1 MRDMMSGQALLAFGA
16 NQPFDGRPPQETIA
30 AAIGA
35 LAEEGLHLGGL
46 SRIWRTPCF
55 PVGAGPDYA
64 NAAAVVSGPLLDD
77 VAKTLAA
84 LHRVEARFGRERLER
99 WGGRTLDIDLLAVGE
114 SVLPDAHTQDH
125 WRNLPPEA
133 QARQAPGQ
141 LILPHPRMQ
150 DRAFV
155 LVPLAEVAPD
165 WRHPRLGLTVRQMLA
180 ALPTADR
187 AAVKP
192 L

>member
-1 MRDMMSGQALLAFGA
+1 MMSEQALLAFGA
-16 NQPFDGRPPQETIA
+16 NLPFDGRTPQETIA
-30 AAIGA
+30 AAVEA
-35 LAEEGLHLGGL
+35 LAGEGLHPGRL

-55 PVGAGPDYA
+55 PAGAGPDYA
-64 NAAAVVSGPLLDD
+64 NAAAVVTGPILND
-77 VAKTLAA
+77 AAATLAA

-114 SVLPDAHTQDH
+114 SVLPDAETQDH
-125 WRNLPPEA
+125 WRNLPPGA
-133 QARQAPGQ
+133 QARQAPDR
-141 LILPHPRMQ
+141 LILPHPRLQ

-165 WRHPRLGLTVRQMLA
+165 WLHPRLGLTVRQMLA
-180 ALPTADR
+180 ALPQEARDE
-187 AAVKP
+187 VVP

>member
-64 NAAAVVSGPLLDD
+64 NAAAGVSGPLLRD
-77 VAKTLAA
+77 ATETLAA
-84 LHRVEARFGRERLER
+84 LHRVEALFGRERLER
-99 WGGRTLDIDLLAVGE
+99 WGGRTLDIDLLAGGASGVPAAQT
-114 SVLPDAHTQDH
+114 PDHLRH
-125 WRNLPPEA
+125 PPPGA
-133 QARQAPGQ
+133 QARPGAG
-141 LILPHPRMQ
+141 PPVPPPSRVQ

-165 WRHPRLGLTVRQMLA
+165 WRHPRLGLTVRQILA
-180 ALPTADR
+180 ALPQADR
-187 AAVKP
+187 DAVVP